1 MGDVEYWSP
10 VLHVEAVEAVLQA
23 APTVAAATVEMGT
36 TSPAAPPL
44 AAAVEEVESIIT
56 VA

>member
-1 MGDVEYWSP
+1 MGDVEYRSP

-23 APTVAAATVEMGT
+23 APTVAAATVEMDT
-36 TSPAAPPL
+36 ISPAAPAL
-44 AAAVEEVESIIT
+44 AVAVEEVESIML